1 MRYIEN
7 AKRNEALLFPEYLDD
22 RYDLQS
28 TFLLAKLALNAEI
41 YTDENWTDGKP
52 LVYMQMELKLN
63 LSDSPYKQTAG
74 ARVGKYE
81 VDRMSIICRFNI
93 SEKNWT
99 LARKIR
105 IIMSIKD

>member
-1 MRYIEN
+1 MR
-7 AKRNEALLFPEYLDD
+7 KLDTL
-22 RYDLQS
+22 R
-28 TFLLAKLALNAEI
+28 
-41 YTDENWTDGKP
+41 KP
-52 LVYMQMELKLN
+52 LVYMQMKLKLN

-99 LARKIR
+99 LALKIR

>member
-1 MRYIEN
+1 M
-7 AKRNEALLFPEYLDD
+7 
-22 RYDLQS
+22 
-28 TFLLAKLALNAEI
+28 LAKLALNAEI
-41 YTDENWTDGKP
+41 YTDKNWTDGKS
-52 LVYMQMELKLN
+52 LVYMQMEMELKLN
-63 LSDSPYKQTAG
+63 LSDTPYKQTAG
-74 ARVGKYE
+74 ARVGKFE

>member
-1 MRYIEN
+1 
-7 AKRNEALLFPEYLDD
+7 
-22 RYDLQS
+22 
-28 TFLLAKLALNAEI
+28 
-41 YTDENWTDGKP
+41 
-52 LVYMQMELKLN
+52 MQMKLKLN

-74 ARVGKYE
+74 ARNFRQIWSWQDV
-81 VDRMSIICRFNI
+81 IICRFNI

>member
-1 MRYIEN
+1 
-7 AKRNEALLFPEYLDD
+7 
-22 RYDLQS
+22 
-28 TFLLAKLALNAEI
+28 
-41 YTDENWTDGKP
+41 
-52 LVYMQMELKLN
+52 MQMELKLN

-81 VDRMSIICRFNI
+81 VDRMSNICQFNI
-93 SEKNWT
+93 CEKNWT